1 MKKVVIGI
9 ITIVIIFVA
18 FGYVTQSAH
27 GNGSGAPAGRTG
39 SPGDGGASQSCSRS
53 GCHTGGSNPVTGS
66 ANASITST
74 IPTTGYVPGQTYT
87 VTGFVQGTSLVEF
100 GFEISPQN
108 TAGTQYGTLVVTD
121 ANATQLVGTNK
132 YITHKAAGTAGT
144 GNRTWTFNWIAPTA
158 GTGAFSFYGAF
169 NATNSNNNVS
179 GDIIYLEELPIV
191 EAAQINTQPT
201 NQSACIGANASFT
214 IAATGTNITYQWKKN
229 GVALT
234 NDGHFSGVTTN
245 TLSIANVGP
254 ADVDSYTCEV
264 TGSGNTVASNA
275 ATLTVTIPASISD
288 DPDALTLCA
297 GATAT
302 FNVTAAGTNITYQW
316 KRNNVNVTNGGG
328 ISGATTNQLTIT
340 NVAAGNAGTY
350 TCQVSNTCAT
360 PTSAGALLTVNAVTA
375 INTQPAATTTLCAGG
390 NLTLTVAAVGTN
402 LSYQWKRGVT
412 NVGTNSPT
420 LTINGV
426 TTGDAG
432 TYTCEVTGTCGNVT
446 SNAAVV
452 TVNTVTAIN
461 TQPTATTT
469 LCQGGT
475 LNLSV
480 AAVGTNLSYQWKRGV
495 TNVGTNS
502 PNLTISN
509 VQLAD
514 AGTYTV
520 VVTGT
525 CGTVTS
531 SNAVVNINATT
542 AVTTQPTTQT
552 LCVGNNLTLTVAAN
566 GANLSY
572 QWKRGVTNVGTNS
585 PTLTINGV
593 TTGDAGN
600 YTCEIT
606 GTCGNATSNIAV
618 ITVNTVTAINTQP
631 TVTQTFC
638 EGATL
643 NLSVAAVGTNLSY
656 QWKRGTTN
664 VGTNSP
670 SLSIPNTTVN
680 DAGTYTVTV
689 TGACGT
695 VISGNAVVNITPTTA
710 ITTQPVT
717 QSGCT
722 GSNITF
728 TVAAAGSN
736 LSYQWKK
743 GVTPVGTNSP
753 TLTIN
758 NIAAGDAGN
767 YTVEVTGT
775 CGSMVTSN
783 AATLTVVSSASI
795 SQQPTAQLICVGSPL
810 TLTVVGNGG
819 NNTTYQWRRN
829 NNNVGT
835 NSATYNVPVTTAN
848 DLGNYDVIIT
858 GSCGTV
864 TSVTVAVTAI
874 TPTSI
879 NNIAT
884 SQQLCIGEP
893 LTLGVSANGENLS
906 YQWLFQGD
914 PIDNETGTTFII
926 DSLTAGDAGLYSVT
940 VTGDCGTVTGNI
952 STIAT
957 ITPPLITGF
966 GAPLPV
972 CAGNAI
978 FMGIQA
984 TGDNLV
990 YRWQKNGVDIPN
1002 ANQTGYT
1009 EVPEN
1014 GDVFT
1019 VFVSNVCDTV
1029 SQDFT
1034 AVVNPLPVPVINQIT
1049 GLIIPGILIT
1059 QSGFVSY
1066 QWLNNGVPLPNSNND
1081 TISVDNNFSFYSVI
1095 ATTSDGCSD
1104 TSAAYFF
1111 AVSSVTEN
1119 ALPGISIYP
1128 NPSSS
1133 DVYFTTPANMG
1144 NFNVKIISTTGQL
1157 VMDKMVENKQ
1167 LNIAQLPSGLYT
1179 VLITY
1184 QGKTARV
1191 MLAKE

>member
-1 MKKVVIGI
+1 MSMKKVLLGI
-9 ITIVIIFVA
+9 FCIIAATIFFA
-18 FGYVTQSAH
+18 YSTQDAH
-27 GNGSGAPAGRTG
+27 SYSSGPPAGRTG
-39 SPGDGGASQSCSRS
+39 SPGDGSSCAS
-53 GCHTGGSNPVTGS
+53 GCHVGGSNPISGS
-66 ANASITST
+66 ANAAITST
-74 IPTTGYVPGQTYT
+74 IPATGYIPGQTYT
-87 VTGFVQGTSLVEF
+87 VTGTVSGAGLVRF
-100 GFEISPQN
+100 GFQISPQN
-108 TAGTQYGTLVVTD
+108 AAGTQRGTNVITD
-121 ANATQLVGTNK
+121 ATNTQLVGGNK
-132 YITHKAAGTAGT
+132 YVEHTTAGT
-144 GNRTWTFNWIAPTA
+144 TGTTNSHTWSFNWIAPAA
-158 GTGAFSFYGAF
+158 GTGSFNFYGAF
-169 NATNSNNNVS
+169 NATNNSNSSS
-179 GDIIYLEELPIV
+179 GDIIYLEQLPVV

-201 NQSACIGANASFT
+201 NQSACTGANASFS
-214 IAATGTNITYQWKKN
+214 ISATGTSITYQWKKN
-229 GVALT
+229 GVPLS
-234 NDGHFSGVTTN
+234 NDGHYGGVATN
-245 TLSIANVGP
+245 TLSITNVNAG
-254 ADVDSYTCEV
+254 DVDSYTCEV
-264 TGSGNTVASNA
+264 TGSGNTIASNA
-275 ATLTVTIPASISD
+275 ATLTLLTPASISD
-288 DPDALTLCA
+288 DPDALILCA

-302 FNVTAAGTNITYQW
+302 FTVTAAGSNITYQW
-316 KRNNVNVTNGGG
+316 KRNNVNVANGGG

-340 NVAAGNAGTY
+340 SVAAGNAGTY
-350 TCQVSNTCAT
+350 TCQVSNTCVT
-360 PTSAGALLTVNAVTA
+360 PTSAGALLTVNDVTA
-375 INTQPAATTTLCAGG
+375 INTQPTPTQTLCAGA

-432 TYTCEVTGTCGNVT
+432 SYTCEVTGACGTVT

-452 TVNTVTAIN
+452 TINAVTAIN
-461 TQPTATTT
+461 TQPTTTTT

-502 PNLTISN
+502 PNLTVSN
-509 VQLAD
+509 VQPAD

-520 VVTGT
+520 VVTGS

-531 SNAVVNINATT
+531 SNAVVTVNATT
-542 AVTTQPTTQT
+542 AITTQPTTQT
-552 LCVGNNLTLTVAAN
+552 LCVGANLTLTVAAN

-572 QWKRGVTNVGTNS
+572 QWKRGVTNVGTDS
-585 PTLTINGV
+585 PILTINGV

-606 GTCGNATSNIAV
+606 GACGNATSNIAV

-631 TVTQTFC
+631 TATQTLC
-638 EGATL
+638 EGTTL
-643 NLSVAAVGTNLSY
+643 NLSVGAVGTNLSY

-728 TVAAAGSN
+728 TVAAAGGN

-743 GVTPVGTNSP
+743 GITPVGTNSA

-758 NIAAGDAGN
+758 NIAPGDAGN
-767 YTVEVTGT
+767 YTVEITGT
-775 CGSMVTSN
+775 CGSVVTSN
-783 AATLTVVSSASI
+783 IATLTVVSNASI
-795 SQQPTAQLICVGSPL
+795 SQQPQAQQICVGGPL
-810 TLTVVGNGG
+810 TLTVIGNGG

-829 NNNVGT
+829 NNNVGP
-835 NSATYNVPVTTAN
+835 NSATYNVPVTSAN
-848 DLGNYDVIIT
+848 DLGNYEVIIT

-864 TSVTVAVTAI
+864 TSASVAVTAI

-893 LTLGVSANGENLS
+893 VTLGVSADGENLS
-906 YQWLFQGD
+906 YQWLFQGN
-914 PIDNETGTTFII
+914 PIDNETGTTFVI

-957 ITPPLITGF
+957 IAPPLITGF

-1002 ANQTGYT
+1002 ANQTGHT

-1029 SQDFT
+1029 SHSFT
-1034 AVVNPLPVPVINQIT
+1034 AVVNPLPVPVIEQIANT
-1049 GLIIPGILIT
+1049 ALAVT
-1059 QSGFVSY
+1059 QPFASY
-1066 QWLNNGVPLPNSNND
+1066 QWLFNGNEVSNSNTQVLN
-1081 TISVDNNFSFYSVI
+1081 
-1095 ATTSDGCSD
+1095 TTFDGNYEVVVTDANGCSD
-1104 TSAAYFF
+1104 TSAVFF
-1111 AVSSVTEN
+1111 LIIESISEN
-1119 ALPGISIYP
+1119 TLPGIAIYP
-1128 NPSSS
+1128 NPSNG
-1133 DVYFTTPANMG
+1133 DIFFTTPANMG
-1144 NFNVKIISTTGQL
+1144 SFNVKIISTTGQL
-1157 VMDKMVENKQ
+1157 ILDKTVENKQ

-1179 VLITY
+1179 VLVTY

-1191 MLAKE
+1191 RLAKE